1 METSDPKAQKKT
13 RGKPKKTKQEE
24 TDNLVIEDEAKEEV
38 KDEGAKDEIKEE
50 KEEKEEITTE
60 TKAETKKEIETKKED
75 AKEEAKEEET
85 PPIKEALIQI
95 AELESIVD
103 GFIKIVEQDNAPKE
117 LDLKSQAKPTSESE
131 NIFEIKSLL
140 NLLIIISAR
149 PEMQKKYELNP
160 ELVKI
165 LSSILQSHPEFFSK
179 IEDSFKKIVEDNKI
193 DSSDVPELMNLFS
206 NVYELLVVLKL
217 KKNTIELSDI
227 CGDIIKL
234 VFNIMIAEKLIHLGT
249 DDGKSTTDCFNALV
263 DSSIS
268 LIKLSNTSAVIKECC
283 VIC

>member
-13 RGKPKKTKQEE
+13 RGKPKKAKQEE
-24 TDNLVIEDEAKEEV
+24 TDNLVIEDESKDEAKEEEV
-38 KDEGAKDEIKEE
+38 KEEEIKEE
-50 KEEKEEITTE
+50 EIKEEEIKVE
-60 TKAETKKEIETKKED
+60 IKAETKKEAQPI
-75 AKEEAKEEET
+75 KEEAKEEVQ
-85 PPIKEALIQI
+85 PIKEALIQI
-95 AELESIVD
+95 TELKLSLES
-103 GFIKIVEQDNAPKE
+103 E
-117 LDLKSQAKPTSESE
+117 AKPTSEFE

-149 PEMQKKYELNP
+149 PEMQKKYELNQ

-179 IEDSFKKIVEDNKI
+179 IEESFKKIVEDNKI

-234 VFNIMIAEKLIHLGT
+234 IFNIMISEKLIKFGA
-249 DDGKSTTDCFNALV
+249 DESKTTTECFNALV

-268 LIKLSNTSAVIKECC
+268 LIKLSKTSALIKACC

>member
-1 METSDPKAQKKT
+1 ME
-13 RGKPKKTKQEE
+13 
-24 TDNLVIEDEAKEEV
+24 I
-38 KDEGAKDEIKEE
+38 
-50 KEEKEEITTE
+50 
-60 TKAETKKEIETKKED
+60 KAETKKETETK
-75 AKEEAKEEET
+75 KEEAKEEET
-85 PPIKEALIQI
+85 RPIKEALIQI

-103 GFIKIVEQDNAPKE
+103 GFIKIVEESNVSTE
-117 LDLKSQAKPTSESE
+117 LKSETKPSPEFE
-131 NIFEIKSLL
+131 NVFEIKSLL

-149 PEMQKKYELNP
+149 PEMQKKYELNS

-268 LIKLSNTSAVIKECC
+268 LIKLSKTSALIKECC

>member
-1 METSDPKAQKKT
+1 METSDPKPQKKT
-13 RGKPKKTKQEE
+13 RGKPKKAKQEE
-24 TDNLVIEDEAKEEV
+24 TDNLVIEDEAKEEEV
-38 KDEGAKDEIKEE
+38 KEE
-50 KEEKEEITTE
+50 EVKEEEVKEEEVKEEIKDVKEEIKDVKEEIKGKAEAKKEKETE
-60 TKAETKKEIETKKED
+60 TK
-75 AKEEAKEEET
+75 KEEAKEET
-85 PPIKEALIQI
+85 QPIKEALIQI
-95 AELESIVD
+95 T
-103 GFIKIVEQDNAPKE
+103 E
-117 LDLKSQAKPTSESE
+117 LDLVSESQAKPTPEFE

-149 PEMQKKYELNP
+149 PEMQKKYELNQ

-165 LSSILQSHPEFFSK
+165 ISSILQSHPEFFSK

-193 DSSDVPELMNLFS
+193 DSNDVPELMNLFS

-234 VFNIMIAEKLIHLGT
+234 VFNIMISEKLIQLGT

-268 LIKLSNTSAVIKECC
+268 LIKLSKTSVLSKACC

>member
-1 METSDPKAQKKT
+1 METSDPKAQKKP
-13 RGKPKKTKQEE
+13 RGKPKKAKQEE
-24 TDNLVIEDEAKEEV
+24 TENLVIEDEAKEEV
-38 KDEGAKDEIKEE
+38 KDEEAKDEI

-75 AKEEAKEEET
+75 AKEEET
-85 PPIKEALIQI
+85 QPIKEALIQI

-103 GFIKIVEQDNAPKE
+103 GFIKIVEQDNASKE
-117 LDLKSQAKPTSESE
+117 LDLKSEAKPTSEFE
-131 NIFEIKSLL
+131 NTFQIKSLL

-227 CGDIIKL
+227 CGDIVKL

-268 LIKLSNTSAVIKECC
+268 LIKLSKTSALIKECC